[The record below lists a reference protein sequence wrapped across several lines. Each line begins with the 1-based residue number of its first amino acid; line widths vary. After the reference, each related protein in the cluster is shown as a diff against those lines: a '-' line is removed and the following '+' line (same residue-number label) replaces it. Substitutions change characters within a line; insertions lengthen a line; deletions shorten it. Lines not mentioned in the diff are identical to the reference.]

1 MPNTYEDIFGSRKK
15 PLSDTSPDI
24 AKTQIDKG
32 KTDEEIMPKATELG
46 GQLLGK
52 STDALMS
59 AVEKYFPGFS
69 EGIGTA
75 IDMGKTWA
83 KGEMGADF
91 EKQLADR
98 AASRGID
105 MGMPGSQFAGFGELA
120 NYGLNTYG
128 VQQQGVQ
135 TLSSL
140 APTVMNAFGAERQS
154 SLGYIGDSFSSATN
168 TVSANQRNA
177 EFDRLTASWNSEAA
191 SQPNPAARAAWDEQ
205 QRANIA
211 GIGQPVGPQL
221 VGPLSGNVSLYG
233 AQQGNTQFGGLANAQ
248 RNHGWSGTPAS
259 YVGSY
264 GGPAPKK
271 QNIFSGSPE
280 KANNPVYPNYK
291 TA

>member
-1 MPNTYEDIFGSRKK
+1 MSKHNKVNYEEIAGSRKK
-15 PLSDTSPDI
+15 PLVDTSIDI
-24 AKTQIDKG
+24 AKAQIDKG

-46 GQLLGK
+46 GQLFSK

-59 AVEKYFPGFS
+59 AVEKYFPGFTK
-69 EGIGTA
+69 GIGTA

-83 KGEMGADF
+83 KGEMGQDF
-91 EKQLADR
+91 KDQLANR

-105 MGMPGSQFAGFGELA
+105 MGMPGSQFSGFGELA

-140 APTVMNAFGAERQS
+140 VPTVMNAFGAERQA

-168 TVSANQRNA
+168 TISAAQRSA
-177 EFDRLTASWNSEAA
+177 ESSALYDSWNSEAA
-191 SQPNPAARAAWDEQ
+191 SYANPAARSEWEAQ

-211 GIGQPVGPQL
+211 GIGQPAGPQL

-233 AQQGNTQFGGLANAQ
+233 AQQGGLAGYQSRA
-248 RNHGWSGTPAS
+248 SGRLKGT
-259 YVGSY
+259 VGELGYSSP
-264 GGPAPKK
+264 GRAWQPGV
-271 QNIFSGSPE
+271 IGSSPE
-280 KANNPVYPNYK
+280 KENNPVWNNYK
-291 TA
+291 AA

>member
-1 MPNTYEDIFGSRKK
+1 MPKHTDYEATFGSPKK
-15 PLSDTSPDI
+15 PLDDTSIDI
-24 AKTQIDKG
+24 AQTQKDKG

-46 GQLLGK
+46 GQLLDK

-91 EKQLADR
+91 EKQLANR

-105 MGMPGSQFAGFGELA
+105 MGMPGSQFSGFGELA

-140 APTVMNAFGAERQS
+140 APTVMNAFGAERQT

-191 SQPNPAARAAWDEQ
+191 SMPNPAARAAWDEQ

-221 VGPLSGNVSLYG
+221 VGPLNPSRSAMLSGG
-233 AQQGNTQFGGLANAQ
+233 AQGLSNPFSGGLAGYQGRAAQ
-248 RNHGWSGTPAS
+248 RLQS
-259 YVGSY
+259 
-264 GGPAPKK
+264 
-271 QNIFSGSPE
+271 
-280 KANNPVYPNYK
+280 NYQ

>member
-1 MPNTYEDIFGSRKK
+1 MSKHNKVNYEEIFGSRKK
-15 PLSDTSPDI
+15 PLVDTSIDI
-24 AKTQIDKG
+24 AKAQIDKG

-59 AVEKYFPGFS
+59 AVEKYFPGFTK
-69 EGIGTA
+69 GIGTA

-83 KGEMGADF
+83 KGEMGQDF
-91 EKQLADR
+91 KDQMANR

-105 MGMPGSQFAGFGELA
+105 MGMPGSQFSGFGELA

-140 APTVMNAFGAERQS
+140 APTVMNAFGAERQA

-168 TVSANQRNA
+168 TILANQRNA
-177 EFDRLTASWNSEAA
+177 DLRAQIQSWNSEAA
-191 SQPNPAARAAWDEQ
+191 SMPNPAARAAWDEQ

-221 VGPLSGNVSLYG
+221 VGPLNPTSSFTLGGSVRSR
-233 AQQGNTQFGGLANAQ
+233 GGLAGYQGRATQ
-248 RNHGWSGTPAS
+248 RLQS
-259 YVGSY
+259 
-264 GGPAPKK
+264 
-271 QNIFSGSPE
+271 
-280 KANNPVYPNYK
+280 NYQ

>member
-1 MPNTYEDIFGSRKK
+1 MPKHYEDIFGSRKK
-15 PLSDTSPDI
+15 PLSDPSPDI
-24 AKTQIDKG
+24 AQTQKDKG
-32 KTDEEIMPKATELG
+32 KIDEEIMPKATELG
-46 GQLLGK
+46 GQLLSK
-52 STDALMS
+52 STDALMG

-83 KGEMGADF
+83 KGEMGQDF
-91 EKQLADR
+91 KDQMANR

-105 MGMPGSQFAGFGELA
+105 MGLPGSQFSGFGELA

-140 APTVMNAFGAERQS
+140 APTVMNSFGAERQT

-168 TVSANQRNA
+168 TTSAAQRNA
-177 EFDRLTASWNSEAA
+177 DLLAQIQSWNSEAA
-191 SQPNPAARAAWDEQ
+191 SQPIPAARAAWDEQ

-248 RNHGWSGTPAS
+248 RNHGWSNSPTA
-259 YVGSY
+259 
-264 GGPAPKK
+264 
-271 QNIFSGSPE
+271 FSGKTS
-280 KANNPVYPNYK
+280 NYQ